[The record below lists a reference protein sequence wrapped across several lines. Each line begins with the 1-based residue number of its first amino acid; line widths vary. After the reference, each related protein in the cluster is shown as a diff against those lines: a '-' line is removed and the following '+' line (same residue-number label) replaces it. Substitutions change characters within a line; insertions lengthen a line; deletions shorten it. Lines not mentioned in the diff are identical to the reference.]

1 MTEIKLKE
9 FGDWKK
15 KQKDSD
21 DLRSMFE
28 FSLKGEHETLVNMI
42 NINNQT
48 LTEKFNSNFAS
59 KCLGAN

>member
-1 MTEIKLKE
+1 MKE
-9 FGDWKK
+9 FGDLKK
-15 KQKDSD
+15 KQKDSE